1 MRLLTLSNE
10 NIINWVNQLEKES
23 KALKQ
28 EILKICWYMR
38 GGITYSEA
46 MQLSFEER
54 KIIGDIVNDNFETT
68 KKTGLPLI

>member
-1 MRLLTLSNE
+1 MTLNNE
-10 NIINWVNQLEKES
+10 DIINWVNQLEKES

-38 GGITYSEA
+38 GGITYTEA
-46 MQLSFEER
+46 MHLSYEER
-54 KIIGDIVNDNFETT
+54 KIVGDIVNDNFETT

>member
-1 MRLLTLSNE
+1 MTLSNE
-10 NIINWVNQLEKES
+10 DIINWVNQLEKES

-38 GGITYSEA
+38 GGITYTEA
-46 MQLSFEER
+46 MHLSYEER
-54 KIIGDIVNDNFETT
+54 KIVGDIVNDNFETT

>member
-1 MRLLTLSNE
+1 MTLSNE
-10 NIINWVNQLEKES
+10 DIINWVSQLEKES

-38 GGITYSEA
+38 GGITYTEA
-46 MQLSFEER
+46 MHLSYEER
-54 KIIGDIVNDNFETT
+54 KIVGDIVNDNFETT